1 MISSDILRGY
11 NDIIVLGLLYG
22 RDSYGYSLIQ
32 EIGRKSCSLY
42 QMKETT
48 LYAVLTRLE
57 KNGLI
62 LSYSGSET
70 LGRKRTY
77 FHITPDGKRYFRE
90 KCGEWAETKKLI
102 DCFTAAPSLPA
113 PQEALPIENVLSN
126 TTGKE
131 LHHE

>member
-32 EIGRKSCSLY
+32 EIGRKSCGLY

-57 KNGLI
+57 AKHSDESAPIFTSRRTEKGIFGRNAANGPRPK
-62 LSYSGSET
+62 S
-70 LGRKRTY
+70 
-77 FHITPDGKRYFRE
+77 
-90 KCGEWAETKKLI
+90 
-102 DCFTAAPSLPA
+102 
-113 PQEALPIENVLSN
+113 
-126 TTGKE
+126 
-131 LHHE
+131 